1 MTQNPTPTAADG
13 NAPTSGTVFTVQRI
27 YLKDASLEMPNAT
40 GILLE
45 QSAPQVDVQ
54 MDIGN
59 EKVADAIFE
68 VVVRVT
74 VTARVRDKVLFLVE
88 AKQAGICEVRGLP
101 AEQFDP
107 VLGIV
112 CPGIVYPY
120 LRANVADLV
129 SRTGL
134 PAIHLAEINFEALY
148 RQRQEQSAPAPS
160 PSILPPG
167 ATRQYAKTKPRCPES
182 DADRDPPR
190 TRLVPGAGVA

>member
-1 MTQNPTPTAADG
+1 MAQNPTPSADG
-13 NAPTSGTVFTVQRI
+13 ASNAPSTGTVFTVQRI
-27 YLKDASLEMPNAT
+27 YLKDASLEMPNAP

-54 MDIGN
+54 MDIGH
-59 EKVADAIFE
+59 EKVAEAIYE

-74 VTARVRDKVLFLVE
+74 VTARVKDKVLFLVE
-88 AKQAGICEVRGLP
+88 AKQAGIFEVRGLP
-101 AEQFDP
+101 TEQFDP

-129 SRTGL
+129 TRSGL

-148 RQRQEQSAPAPS
+148 RQRLEQNARAQS
-160 PSILPPG
+160 PIVVPTGSD
-167 ATRQYAKTKPRCPES
+167 TRQ
-182 DADRDPPR
+182 
-190 TRLVPGAGVA
+190 

>member
-1 MTQNPTPTAADG
+1 MTQNPTPAGGDGARSAAS
-13 NAPTSGTVFTVQRI
+13 ASTVFTVQRI
-27 YLKDASLEMPNAT
+27 YLKDASLEMPNAP

-45 QSAPQVDVQ
+45 QTPPQVDVQ

-59 EKVADAIFE
+59 EKIADSIHE

-74 VTARVRDKVLFLVE
+74 VTARVKDKVLFLVE
-88 AKQAGICEVRGLP
+88 AKQAGIFEVRGLP

-148 RQRQEQSAPAPS
+148 RQKLERNAQTQSP
-160 PSILPPG
+160 ILVPPG
-167 ATRQYAKTKPRCPES
+167 SGTRQ
-182 DADRDPPR
+182 
-190 TRLVPGAGVA
+190 

>member
-1 MTQNPTPTAADG
+1 MTQNPTPDGRGGVG
-13 NAPTSGTVFTVQRI
+13 NAASAGTVFTVQRI
-27 YLKDASLEMPNAT
+27 YLKDASLEMPNAP

-45 QSAPQVDVQ
+45 QTAPQVDVQ

-59 EKVADAIFE
+59 EKVADTIYE

-74 VTARVRDKVLFLVE
+74 VTARVNDKVLFLVE
-88 AKQAGICEVRGLP
+88 AKQAGIFEVRGLP
-101 AEQFDP
+101 TEQFDP

-129 SRTGL
+129 SRSGL

-148 RQRQEQSAPAPS
+148 RQRLEQNARTQS
-160 PSILPPG
+160 PIIVPPG
-167 ATRQYAKTKPRCPES
+167 SNTRQ
-182 DADRDPPR
+182 
-190 TRLVPGAGVA
+190 

>member
-1 MTQNPTPTAADG
+1 MDEAAINAKGAAALDPLLKKIAAISTANDLSALVADLHTIG
-13 NAPTSGTVFTVQRI
+13 VNAFFSFGSEADF
-27 YLKDASLEMPNAT
+27 KDASLEMPNAP

-74 VTARVRDKVLFLVE
+74 VTARIKDKVLFLVE
-88 AKQAGICEVRGLP
+88 AKQAGIFEVRGLP

-129 SRTGL
+129 GRTGL
-134 PAIHLAEINFEALY
+134 PSIHLAEINFEALY
-148 RQRQEQSAPAPS
+148 RQRLEQNARTQS
-160 PSILPPG
+160 PIIVPPG
-167 ATRQYAKTKPRCPES
+167 SNIRQ
-182 DADRDPPR
+182 
-190 TRLVPGAGVA
+190 

>member
-1 MTQNPTPTAADG
+1 MAQNPTPAGDGTAPSA
-13 NAPTSGTVFTVQRI
+13 GTVFTVQRI
-27 YLKDASLEMPNAT
+27 YLKDASLEMPNAP

-54 MDIGN
+54 MDIGH
-59 EKVADAIFE
+59 EKVADAIYE
-68 VVVRVT
+68 VVARVT
-74 VTARVRDKVLFLVE
+74 VTARVKDKVLFLVE
-88 AKQAGICEVRGLP
+88 AKEAGIFEVRGLP
-101 AEQFDP
+101 AGQLDP

-148 RQRQEQSAPAPS
+148 RQRLEQSAQTQSPIIVPAGS
-160 PSILPPG
+160 D
-167 ATRQYAKTKPRCPES
+167 TRQ
-182 DADRDPPR
+182 
-190 TRLVPGAGVA
+190 

>member
-1 MTQNPTPTAADG
+1 MAQNPTTGNDG
-13 NAPTSGTVFTVQRI
+13 GAGVPSAGTVFTVQRI
-27 YLKDASLEMPNAT
+27 YLKDASLEMPNAP

-54 MDIGN
+54 MDIGH
-59 EKVADAIFE
+59 EKVADAIYE
-68 VVVRVT
+68 IIVRVT
-74 VTARVRDKVLFLVE
+74 VTARVKDKVLFLVE
-88 AKQAGICEVRGLP
+88 AKQAGIFEVRGLP
-101 AEQFDP
+101 AAQFDP

-148 RQRQEQSAPAPS
+148 RQKLEQNARAQS
-160 PSILPPG
+160 PIIVPTGSD
-167 ATRQYAKTKPRCPES
+167 TRQ
-182 DADRDPPR
+182 
-190 TRLVPGAGVA
+190 

>member
-1 MTQNPTPTAADG
+1 MTQKPVPAGGDGAGAAAG
-13 NAPTSGTVFTVQRI
+13 PGTVFTVQRI
-27 YLKDASLEMPNAT
+27 YLKDASLEMPNAPAV
-40 GILLE
+40 LLE
-45 QSAPQVDVQ
+45 QNAPQVDVQ
-54 MDIGN
+54 MDIGH
-59 EKVADAIFE
+59 EKVAEAIYE

-74 VTARVRDKVLFLVE
+74 VTARVSDKVLFLVE
-88 AKQAGICEVRGLP
+88 AKQAGIFEVRGLP

-148 RQRQEQSAPAPS
+148 RQRREQSARAQS
-160 PSILPPG
+160 PIVVPPG
-167 ATRQYAKTKPRCPES
+167 ASRQ
-182 DADRDPPR
+182 
-190 TRLVPGAGVA
+190 

>member
-1 MTQNPTPTAADG
+1 MTQTPTLPGGDG
-13 NAPTSGTVFTVQRI
+13 ARGAPSAGAVFTVQRI
-27 YLKDASLEMPNAT
+27 YLKDASLEMPNAP

-45 QSAPQVDVQ
+45 QTPPQVDVQ

-74 VTARVRDKVLFLVE
+74 VTARVKDKVLFLVE
-88 AKQAGICEVRGLP
+88 AKQAGIFEVRGLP

-148 RQRQEQSAPAPS
+148 RQKLERNAAQAQSP
-160 PSILPPG
+160 IIVPPG
-167 ATRQYAKTKPRCPES
+167 SGTRQ
-182 DADRDPPR
+182 
-190 TRLVPGAGVA
+190 

>member
-1 MTQNPTPTAADG
+1 MTQSSTPDGRGSTASA
-13 NAPTSGTVFTVQRI
+13 APASTVFTVQRI
-27 YLKDASLEMPNAT
+27 YLKDASLEMPNAP

-45 QSAPQVDVQ
+45 QTGPQVDVQ

-59 EKVADAIFE
+59 EKVGDTIYE
-68 VVVRVT
+68 IVVRVT
-74 VTARVRDKVLFLVE
+74 VTARVKDKVLFLVE
-88 AKQAGICEVRGLP
+88 AKQAGIFEIKGLP

-134 PAIHLAEINFEALY
+134 PSIHLAEINFEALY
-148 RQRQEQSAPAPS
+148 RQRQEQTARTQS
-160 PSILPPG
+160 PIIVPPG
-167 ATRQYAKTKPRCPES
+167 SNTRQ
-182 DADRDPPR
+182 
-190 TRLVPGAGVA
+190 